1 MLEKTCGKT
10 ALIMEETD
18 MNIGLR
24 LHDTLPGN
32 LNERL
37 AIAEGQGFTCAHLA
51 MSKVIPGFKM
61 DDAPS
66 LLTAEL
72 AREVRDQFAA
82 HHMEC
87 AVLGCYLKLAALD
100 GEERKK
106 TQEIYRAHL
115 RFGRM
120 IGARVVGTETP
131 ASAANHWDEDACH
144 GEEALRLFID
154 SLRSVVQW
162 AEEEDTIIA
171 VEPVISHIVHT
182 PERAE
187 RVLDALK
194 SDHLQIILDAVNL
207 FSMDHLDQADMIV
220 EDAIRRL
227 GDKVTVLHMKDYE
240 PAPGEKRPRPIACGT
255 GHMRYDALLRF
266 AKQKSLPMTLE
277 NTKPENAQATRE
289 YLEKLAA
296 AL

>member
-1 MLEKTCGKT
+1 
-10 ALIMEETD
+10 

-24 LHDTLPGN
+24 LHDTLPGT
-32 LNERL
+32 LSERL
-37 AIAEGQGFTCAHLA
+37 TVAEKQGFTCAHLA
-51 MSKVIPGFKM
+51 MSKVVAGFKM
-61 DDAPS
+61 DDAPA
-66 LLTAEL
+66 LLTEGL
-72 AREVRDQFAA
+72 AREVKSQFDA

-100 GEERKK
+100 EEERQK
-106 TQEIYRAHL
+106 TQQIYRAHL

-131 ASAANHWDEDACH
+131 ASAANHWDEDFCH
-144 GEEALRLFID
+144 GEDALKLFID
-154 SLRSVVQW
+154 CLRPVVRW
-162 AEEEDTIIA
+162 AEEEDAVIA

-194 SDHLQIILDAVNL
+194 SDHLQIILDAINL
-207 FSMDHLDQADMIV
+207 FSMEHLDRA
-220 EDAIRRL
+220 DAIVTDAICRL

-240 PAPGEKRPRPIACGT
+240 PAPGEKRPRAIACGT

-266 AKQKSLPMTLE
+266 AKERNLPMTLE
-277 NTKPENAQATRE
+277 NTKPDNAQATRE

>member
-1 MLEKTCGKT
+1 
-10 ALIMEETD
+10 

-24 LHDTLPGN
+24 LHDTLPGT
-32 LNERL
+32 LSERL
-37 AIAEGQGFTCAHLA
+37 TVAEKQGFTCAHLA
-51 MSKVIPGFKM
+51 MSKVAAGFKM
-61 DDAPS
+61 DDAPT
-66 LLTAEL
+66 LLTEGM
-72 AREVRDQFAA
+72 AREVKSQFDA

-100 GEERKK
+100 EEERQK
-106 TQEIYRAHL
+106 TQQIYRAHL

-131 ASAANHWDEDACH
+131 ASAANHWDEDFCH
-144 GEEALRLFID
+144 GEEALKLFID
-154 SLRSVVQW
+154 CLRPVVRW
-162 AEEEDTIIA
+162 AEEEDAVIA

-207 FSMDHLDQADMIV
+207 FSMEHLDRADAIV
-220 EDAIRRL
+220 TDAIRRL

-240 PAPGEKRPRPIACGT
+240 PAPGEKRPRAIACGT

-266 AKQKSLPMTLE
+266 AKERNLPMTLE
-277 NTKPENAQATRE
+277 NTKPDNAQATRE

>member
-1 MLEKTCGKT
+1 
-10 ALIMEETD
+10 

-24 LHDTLPGN
+24 LHDTLPGT
-32 LNERL
+32 LSERL
-37 AIAEGQGFTCAHLA
+37 TVAEKQGFTCAHLA
-51 MSKVIPGFKM
+51 MSKVVAGFKM
-61 DDAPS
+61 DDAPA
-66 LLTAEL
+66 LLTEGL
-72 AREVRDQFAA
+72 AREVKSQFDA

-100 GEERKK
+100 EEERQK
-106 TQEIYRAHL
+106 TQQIYRAHL

-131 ASAANHWDEDACH
+131 ASAANHWDEDFCH
-144 GEEALRLFID
+144 GEDALKLFID
-154 SLRSVVQW
+154 CLRPVVRW
-162 AEEEDTIIA
+162 AEEEDAVIA
-171 VEPVISHIVHT
+171 VEPVISHVVHT

-194 SDHLQIILDAVNL
+194 SDHLQIILDAINL
-207 FSMDHLDQADMIV
+207 FSMEHLDRA
-220 EDAIRRL
+220 DAIVTDAICRL

-240 PAPGEKRPRPIACGT
+240 PAPGEKRPRAIACGT

-266 AKQKSLPMTLE
+266 AKERNLPMTLE
-277 NTKPENAQATRE
+277 NTKPDNAQATRE

>member
-1 MLEKTCGKT
+1 
-10 ALIMEETD
+10 

-24 LHDTLPGN
+24 LHDTLPGT
-32 LNERL
+32 LSERL
-37 AIAEGQGFTCAHLA
+37 TVAEKQGFTCAHLA
-51 MSKVIPGFKM
+51 MSKVVTGFKM
-61 DDAPS
+61 DDAPT
-66 LLTAEL
+66 LLTEGL
-72 AREVRDQFAA
+72 AREVKSQFDA

-100 GEERKK
+100 EEERQK
-106 TQEIYRAHL
+106 TQRIYRAHL

-131 ASAANHWDEDACH
+131 ASAANHWDEDFCH
-144 GEEALRLFID
+144 GEEALKLFID
-154 SLRSVVQW
+154 CLRPVVRW
-162 AEEEDTIIA
+162 AEEEDAAIA

-194 SDHLQIILDAVNL
+194 SDHLQIILDAINL
-207 FSMDHLDQADMIV
+207 FSMEHLDRADAIV
-220 EDAIRRL
+220 TDAIRRL

-240 PAPGEKRPRPIACGT
+240 PAPGEKRPRAIACGK

-266 AKQKSLPMTLE
+266 AKERNLPMTLE
-277 NTKPENAQATRE
+277 NTKPDNAQATRE

>member
-1 MLEKTCGKT
+1 
-10 ALIMEETD
+10 

-24 LHDTLPGN
+24 LHDTLPGT
-32 LNERL
+32 LSERL
-37 AIAEGQGFTCAHLA
+37 TVAEKQGFTCAHLA
-51 MSKVIPGFKM
+51 MSKVVTGFKM
-61 DDAPS
+61 DDAPT
-66 LLTAEL
+66 LLTEGM
-72 AREVRDQFAA
+72 AREVKSQFDA

-100 GEERKK
+100 EEERQK
-106 TQEIYRAHL
+106 TQQIYRAHL

-131 ASAANHWDEDACH
+131 ASAANHWDEAFCH
-144 GEEALRLFID
+144 GEEALKLFID
-154 SLRSVVQW
+154 CLRPVVRW
-162 AEEEDTIIA
+162 AEEEDAAIA

-207 FSMDHLDQADMIV
+207 FSMEHLDRA
-220 EDAIRRL
+220 DAIVTDAICRL

-240 PAPGEKRPRPIACGT
+240 PAPGEKRPRAIACGT

-266 AKQKSLPMTLE
+266 AKERNLPMTLE
-277 NTKPENAQATRE
+277 NTKPDNAQATRE

>member
-1 MLEKTCGKT
+1 
-10 ALIMEETD
+10 

-24 LHDTLPGN
+24 LHDTVPGT
-32 LNERL
+32 LEERL
-37 AIAEGQGFTCAHLA
+37 AIAEGQGFACAHLA

-66 LLTAEL
+66 LLTEEL
-72 AREVRDQFAA
+72 AREVKGRFAA

-100 GEERKK
+100 EEERKK
-106 TQEIYRAHL
+106 TQQIYRAHL

-120 IGARVVGTETP
+120 MGARVVGTETP
-131 ASAANHWDEDACH
+131 ASAANHWDETFCH
-144 GEEALRLFID
+144 GEEALELFID
-154 SLRSVVQW
+154 SLRPVVQW
-162 AEEEDTIIA
+162 AEEEDAIIA

-187 RVLDALK
+187 RVLDAIR
-194 SDHLQIILDAVNL
+194 SDHLQIILDAINL
-207 FSMDHLDQADMIV
+207 FSMEHLDRADAIV
-220 EDAIRRL
+220 EDAIGRL

-240 PAPGEKRPRPIACGT
+240 PAPGEKRPRAIACGT
-255 GHMRYDALLRF
+255 GHMRYDTLLRF
-266 AKQKSLPMTLE
+266 AKQRNLPMTLE

>member
-1 MLEKTCGKT
+1 
-10 ALIMEETD
+10 

-24 LHDTLPGN
+24 LHDTLPGT
-32 LNERL
+32 LSERL
-37 AIAEGQGFTCAHLA
+37 TVAEKQGFTCAHLA
-51 MSKVIPGFKM
+51 MSKVVAGFKM
-61 DDAPS
+61 DDAPT
-66 LLTAEL
+66 LLTEGL
-72 AREVRDQFAA
+72 AREVKSQFDA

-100 GEERKK
+100 EEERQK
-106 TQEIYRAHL
+106 TQQIYRAHL

-131 ASAANHWDEDACH
+131 ASAANHWDEDFCH
-144 GEEALRLFID
+144 GEEALKLFID
-154 SLRSVVQW
+154 CLRPVVRW
-162 AEEEDTIIA
+162 AEEEDAVIA

-194 SDHLQIILDAVNL
+194 SDHLQIILDAINL
-207 FSMDHLDQADMIV
+207 FSMEHLDRADAIV
-220 EDAIRRL
+220 TDAIRRL

-240 PAPGEKRPRPIACGT
+240 PAPGEKRPRAIACGT

-266 AKQKSLPMTLE
+266 AKKRNLPMTLE
-277 NTKPENAQATRE
+277 NTKPDNAQATRE
-289 YLEKLAA
+289 YLKKLAA

>member
-1 MLEKTCGKT
+1 
-10 ALIMEETD
+10 

-24 LHDTLPGN
+24 LHDTLPGT
-32 LNERL
+32 LSERL
-37 AIAEGQGFTCAHLA
+37 TVAEKQGFTCAHLA
-51 MSKVIPGFKM
+51 MSKVVAGFKM
-61 DDAPS
+61 DDAPA
-66 LLTAEL
+66 LLTEGL
-72 AREVRDQFAA
+72 AREVKSQFDA

-100 GEERKK
+100 EEERQK
-106 TQEIYRAHL
+106 TQQIYRAHL

-131 ASAANHWDEDACH
+131 ASAANHWDEDFCH
-144 GEEALRLFID
+144 GEDALKLFID
-154 SLRSVVQW
+154 CLRPVVRW
-162 AEEEDTIIA
+162 AEEEDAAIA
-171 VEPVISHIVHT
+171 VEPVISHVVHT

-194 SDHLQIILDAVNL
+194 SDHLQIILDAINL
-207 FSMDHLDQADMIV
+207 FSMEHLDRA
-220 EDAIRRL
+220 DAIVTDAICRL

-240 PAPGEKRPRPIACGT
+240 PAPGEKRPRAIACGT

-266 AKQKSLPMTLE
+266 AKERNLPMTLE
-277 NTKPENAQATRE
+277 NTKPDNAQATRE